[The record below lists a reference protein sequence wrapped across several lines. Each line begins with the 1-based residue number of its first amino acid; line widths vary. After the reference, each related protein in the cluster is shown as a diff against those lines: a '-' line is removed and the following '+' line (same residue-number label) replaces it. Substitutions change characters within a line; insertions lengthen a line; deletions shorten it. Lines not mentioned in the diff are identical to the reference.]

1 MMSSKRYWKNSQI
14 LIQTRKDKH
23 MNAAFEYI
31 TALEYRLKALKKELD
46 AFRSDDRYL
55 KIKEDSRKSI
65 RSLERMLKE
74 RDQEICRCHQET
86 IRVRN
91 YWFEVFEDM
100 QKEHLR
106 EIKNCRQ
113 KKRHLNSVP

>member
-1 MMSSKRYWKNSQI
+1 
-14 LIQTRKDKH
+14 

-46 AFRSDDRYL
+46 AFRSGDRYL

-74 RDQEICRCHQET
+74 RDQEI
-86 IRVRN
+86 
-91 YWFEVFEDM
+91 
-100 QKEHLR
+100 
-106 EIKNCRQ
+106 
-113 KKRHLNSVP
+113 

>member
-1 MMSSKRYWKNSQI
+1 
-14 LIQTRKDKH
+14 

-106 EIKNCRQ
+106 EIKKLQ
-113 KKRHLNSVP
+113 AEKRHLNSVP